1 MIKLYYSPAS
11 RATDILNLLRLMG
24 KETEVAIE
32 TVQIKRHGGL
42 GKMDPRNPHPEG
54 KVPLLEVDGR
64 FIRERGAI
72 MLWLTD
78 HFNSGLGRGADH
90 PARGDYLT
98 WLFYYGNVIEPI
110 LYLTYLD
117 IAGSDM
123 IKEWCRDQETMFK
136 TLETAL
142 AQHDFLVD
150 DEFSAAD
157 LLVSAPFQWFPDILP
172 EDGPIRGWYGRC
184 MTARDQAFVEA
195 YDAREMEALGLPSP
209 EEIYADM

>member
-1 MIKLYYSPAS
+1 MVKLYYSPNS
-11 RATDILNLLRLMG
+11 RATDILSLLRLMG
-24 KETEVAIE
+24 HETDVTVE
-32 TVQIKRHGGL
+32 TVHIKRYGGL
-42 GKMDPRNPHPEG
+42 GKTDPKNPHPEG

-78 HFNSGLGRGADH
+78 HFDSPLGRGADD
-90 PARGDYLT
+90 PARGAYLS
-98 WLFYYGNVIEPI
+98 WLFYYGSVIEPI

-136 TLETAL
+136 TLEDAL
-142 AQHDFLVD
+142 AQHDYLVD
-150 DEFSAAD
+150 DRFSAAD

-172 EDGPIRGWYGRC
+172 AAGPIRDWYARC
-184 MTARDQAFVEA
+184 VKFLKEKFCDHRRWRRSWRV
-195 YDAREMEALGLPSP
+195 LGSLLRG
-209 EEIYADM
+209 A